1 LSWSGLLRVEWTM
14 RVLMLMI
21 LTVMILSLILMFLV
35 LLSRHYHMPRR
46 WWTSAHQSRGTF
58 VHFVSHLLQTYS
70 LTPTIMSEFGVGG
83 IRGRD
88 GTDS

>member
-1 LSWSGLLRVEWTM
+1 
-14 RVLMLMI
+14 MLMI